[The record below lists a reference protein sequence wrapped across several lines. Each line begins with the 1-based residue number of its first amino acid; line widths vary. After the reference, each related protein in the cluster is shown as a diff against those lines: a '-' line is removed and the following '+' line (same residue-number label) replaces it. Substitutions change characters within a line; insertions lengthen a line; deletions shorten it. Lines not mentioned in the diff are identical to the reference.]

1 MSLSVED
8 LSSDPSVLASLLASD
23 VSAPSSVVSTGF
35 SGSLT
40 TVGAAT
46 VAMTKSLSVIV
57 GATLSGSLIEDIF
70 ILAPMSKL
78 SRSTISS
85 SGIFSAGHFNS
96 TFLLTI
102 FNTPPVSYTHLT
114 LPTT

>member
-1 MSLSVED
+1 MMCYFLSDADFWSSFLSLSPSLFLSLSVED

-57 GATLSGSLIEDIF
+57 GATLSGSLI
-70 ILAPMSKL
+70 
-78 SRSTISS
+78 
-85 SGIFSAGHFNS
+85 
-96 TFLLTI
+96 
-102 FNTPPVSYTHLT
+102 
-114 LPTT
+114 